1 MKKILILWVAGI
13 LLLTACAAP
22 VSSRMVITF
31 TVDEKCT
38 MQGPTTI
45 AADKVIPVDI
55 VGNIKERGNIGLAIL
70 TLDPGKTIKD
80 LQALQSADQP
90 SWSQKIAFYSFPSD
104 DKPYSIDLSVSHGP
118 IYFVC
123 FYDSPVT
130 KIGALGP
137 VEVKE

>member
-1 MKKILILWVAGI
+1 MSGSVPAVGWATTPPTGIMSLDNEKILAEFRLAHSSFSYPKEHKMKKILILWVAGI

-55 VGNIKERGNIGLAIL
+55 LEIR
-70 TLDPGKTIKD
+70 
-80 LQALQSADQP
+80 
-90 SWSQKIAFYSFPSD
+90 
-104 DKPYSIDLSVSHGP
+104 
-118 IYFVC
+118 
-123 FYDSPVT
+123 
-130 KIGALGP
+130 
-137 VEVKE
+137 